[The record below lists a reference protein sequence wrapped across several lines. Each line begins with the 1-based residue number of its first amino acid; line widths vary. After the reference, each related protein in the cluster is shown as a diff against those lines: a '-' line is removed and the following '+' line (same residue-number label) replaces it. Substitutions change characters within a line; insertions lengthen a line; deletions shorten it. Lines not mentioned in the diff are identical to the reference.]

1 MFHKCPTLEANRV
14 ILSPIDSSMAL
25 DLFNMWSTEGYAEIS
40 GFDKPEKISVVS
52 AAVEDFREL
61 NQSGCYFKWAIRN
74 KMSGSFLGECELYAI
89 RPQIRPCI
97 EWAIG
102 FSLKKD
108 VWGKGFMTEALE
120 RILKFACQ
128 EFIVNR
134 IKADVLPENIKSRK
148 ILEKLGF
155 EYEGL
160 QKSKN
165 FINGTFRSMA
175 LMAHTRQRYHE
186 NI

>member
-1 MFHKCPTLEANRV
+1 VAF
-14 ILSPIDSSMAL
+14 
-25 DLFNMWSTEGYAEIS
+25 DLFDMWSTDGYAEIS
-40 GFDKPEKISVVS
+40 GINKPENISAVL
-52 AAVEDFREL
+52 AAVEGFREL

-89 RPQIRPCI
+89 RPQIRPCL

-108 VWGKGFMTEALE
+108 VWGNGFMTETLE
-120 RILKFACQ
+120 RILKFAFQ

-134 IKADVLPENIKSRK
+134 IKADVLPENINSRK

-160 QKSKN
+160 QKSKD
-165 FINGTFRSMA
+165 FIDGTFKSMV

-186 NI
+186 NL